1 MCVRCDCEEVA
12 RFGLC
17 VSMVSFLLLLHSLQ
31 LLTLWIF
38 SFFFEFGW
46 CAYLCNAIALS
57 VAGRSRSSAV
67 RRRFEND
74 HIRRHLMRYRTT
86 VCQQLRYRIFC
97 ISSVNIQLSCMST
110 HSHSSATA
118 TLSSPTVPA
127 AAGAK
132 FIIDHC
138 NIFCTS
144 TANVAVFYACE
155 RTCLVRVTYFS
166 EWASVLRRA
175 HEYYSNCLFIIF
187 ACKKRS
193 RGEK

>member
-12 RFGLC
+12 RCGLC
-17 VSMVSFLLLLHSLQ
+17 VSMVSFLLLLLSLQ

-67 RRRFEND
+67 RRHGQRSIQRVHVILND
-74 HIRRHLMRYRTT
+74 LTLFKYFPYSRDDD
-86 VCQQLRYRIFC
+86 
-97 ISSVNIQLSCMST
+97 SKT
-110 HSHSSATA
+110 HQT
-118 TLSSPTVPA
+118 PA

-144 TANVAVFYACE
+144 TANAAVFYACE
-155 RTCLVRVTYFS
+155 RTCLVRLTYFS
-166 EWASVLRRA
+166 EWASVLARTWI
-175 HEYYSNCLFIIF
+175 LFKLLKSECTINSDIN
-187 ACKKRS
+187 AIAM
-193 RGEK
+193 E